1 MKEKDRF
8 LDLSVFNIHN
18 GSQTKF
24 WEDKWLGNFAL
35 KEQYLSLYNIIR
47 KKHISVANAFASTPF
62 NISFRRSLVGEKL
75 LKWNELV
82 AKIAFVQ
89 LDDQQ
94 DSIKWSLTRQGSFTV
109 QSMYKHLINQIAMP
123 LNKLLWKL
131 KLPLKIKIFI
141 WFLIK
146 GVILTKDNL
155 KTRK

>member
-1 MKEKDRF
+1 MVVKPGFGRTSGLETS
-8 LDLSVFNIHN
+8 LS
-18 GSQTKF
+18 K
-24 WEDKWLGNFAL
+24 K
-35 KEQYLSLYNIIR
+35 
-47 KKHISVANAFASTPF
+47 KKHISVANAFASTPL

-89 LDDQQ
+89 LDDLQ

-131 KLPLKIKIFI
+131 KLPLKIKVFI

-155 KTRK
+155 KKKKIERRR

>member
-1 MKEKDRF
+1 M
-8 LDLSVFNIHN
+8 
-18 GSQTKF
+18 
-24 WEDKWLGNFAL
+24 
-35 KEQYLSLYNIIR
+35 
-47 KKHISVANAFASTPF
+47 
-62 NISFRRSLVGEKL
+62 GEKL

-123 LNKLLWKL
+123 LNKLLWKS

-141 WFLIK
+141 FVLDK
-146 GVILTKDNL
+146 RGNFNQRQFK
-155 KTRK
+155 KKKMERRR